1 MEIIQEYAEDKLKH
15 STLTKQLEDL
25 KRSKRMT
32 KRNRETIAD
41 LEEQLEAVTARLE
54 DKENSIELMLSA
66 NSNPSTVTSHTHSS
80 RREEINSHNDLAST
94 NNNGFQRLAESAN
107 QELDHDLQRLDMRDH
122 ASHPEHVEFESNLQS
137 AQRTAI
143 SQVTFD
149 ESSRQ
154 RTAVLER
161 ESNQAM
167 SIEHQRIA
175 RFSVPITPPPVYQ
188 HNDDFPTW
196 CTKFNRYL
204 KLTGLTGECALW
216 RLLNQVDDRTSRKL
230 QLIVDRMSP
239 GDRMDPDRFIPHL
252 EQNFYTEAETK
263 SLRGKITK
271 LQQHHD
277 ESVEDF
283 ANRVRSVASKIWG
296 SRITGSEGDQLCYS
310 VLLGGIKR
318 NDVRSE
324 IIRNQTAKTF
334 EEAVSVAI
342 SAENMFS
349 HDDLPSEAQPEHVL
363 AIRQASSNLP
373 PQNRSSDPRDQSYSQ
388 QQRYRRRETRRCYN
402 CNRIGHIAR
411 NCRSPRQSNSSV
423 PSFSAQHALN
433 SQGAG
438 NMPGPRNSNPERT

>member
-1 MEIIQEYAEDKLKH
+1 MI
-15 STLTKQLEDL
+15 
-25 KRSKRMT
+25 
-32 KRNRETIAD
+32 
-41 LEEQLEAVTARLE
+41 
-54 DKENSIELMLSA
+54 
-66 NSNPSTVTSHTHSS
+66 
-80 RREEINSHNDLAST
+80 
-94 NNNGFQRLAESAN
+94 QRLAVENNARSGHVEVES
-107 QELDHDLQRLDMRDH
+107 DLQ
-122 ASHPEHVEFESNLQS
+122 SF
-137 AQRTAI
+137 QRTAVT
-143 SQVTFD
+143 QVTFD
-149 ESSRQ
+149 DSSRQ

-161 ESNQAM
+161 GHSQATSDDYQRTAKF
-167 SIEHQRIA
+167 SI
-175 RFSVPITPPPVYQ
+175 PITPPPVYQ

-196 CTKFNRYL
+196 CTKFHRYL
-204 KLTGLTGECALW
+204 KLTRLTGECALW

-230 QLIVDRMSP
+230 QLIVDRMSLE
-239 GDRMDPDRFIPHL
+239 DKKDPERFIPQL

-283 ANRVRSVASKIWG
+283 ASRLRSMASKIWG

-310 VLLGGIKR
+310 VLLGGLKR

-349 HDDLPSEAQPEHVL
+349 HDDSPSDATPEQILSIREAT
-363 AIRQASSNLP
+363 SNLP
-373 PQNRSSDPRDQSYSQ
+373 RQNRSSNPQDQSQPHAQ
-388 QQRYRRRETRRCYN
+388 QQQTYRRRESRRCYN

-411 NCRSPRQSNSSV
+411 NCRSPRPFTPSA
-423 PSFSAQHALN
+423 PSFQSLN

-438 NMPGPRNSNPERT
+438 NNSGPRNTNAGGR